1 MVSRW
6 AAAIRVLLLCVACV
20 STCVALSAQS
30 SGSASRNDTSV
41 AALVSAVKAQSQSLS
56 PSTGLHKDYETFLND
71 HKLTS
76 GSVSFSDFVLIHL
89 IFEATRDA
97 GFWNMHWSITD
108 KPPNSDEV
116 WRQWKQI
123 VHPSFTKQS
132 ATAEC
137 DELSALFAF
146 LVARAGAKSV
156 GLFWPYPNH
165 TVAVWTV
172 RPPHAKEI
180 RVVIPTSQIFLT
192 ENDTFDTRGFDPWH
206 QKTIYDYTRRD
217 VPDSFEIPRPLFDF
231 FVTQLEKY
239 GGASTA
245 ALQQIRNLRDAVFQK
260 QITPEAAA
268 REALRREIAYS
279 QSKEDHSA
287 FQAFAKDM
295 RTGSAN

>member
-1 MVSRW
+1 MISRCT
-6 AAAIRVLLLCVACV
+6 ATIRAVTLSLVCVL
-20 STCVALSAQS
+20 TCSAVGAQS
-30 SGSASRNDTSV
+30 SASVTRSDTSV
-41 AALVSAVKAQSQSLS
+41 AALVSALKAKSKSVESATVQRRE
-56 PSTGLHKDYETFLND
+56 YEAFLAE
-71 HKLTS
+71 HKLTL
-76 GSVSFSDFVLIHL
+76 GSVSYSEFVLIRL
-89 IFEATRDA
+89 TFEATRDA
-97 GFWNMHWSITD
+97 GFWNMRWSITD

-116 WRQWKQI
+116 WRQWKR
-123 VHPSFTKQS
+123 VARPSFVEKT

-146 LVARAGAKSV
+146 LAARAGVKSV

-172 RPPHAKEI
+172 RPPRSKEV

-231 FVTQLEKY
+231 FLAQMDKY
-239 GGASTA
+239 AGASTVA
-245 ALQQIRNLRDAVFQK
+245 IQQIRNLRDAVFQK
-260 QITPEAAA
+260 QLTPEAAA
-268 REALRREIAYS
+268 IEALRRENAYS

-295 RTGSAN
+295 RTNFAN